1 MEATEVLAVPGGG
14 GDLFGVVLG
23 AVVKADGAD
32 DLVVLASP
40 VEGGDGIHAAG
51 E

>member
-1 MEATEVLAVPGGG
+1 V
-14 GDLFGVVLG
+14 FG

-32 DLVVLASP
+32 DVVVLAGP
-40 VEGGDGIHAAG
+40 VESGDGIHAAG